1 MNFIT
6 MVLVAVCF
14 VVGASF
20 IWIEAVNFGMV
31 FVTVAMLVAASGPG
45 GAKAASAPALHG
57 WSDPF
62 VAEAG
67 AQGIGDNFD
76 SNSFRLA
83 NSASPEAEVD
93 PKPVADLVRLKKEF
107 GDDFAVVTAGPA
119 VQAQIDGL
127 FAAATDTLAPF
138 RASRDAGILAR
149 IVPPHSLTS
158 AA

>member
-6 MVLVAVCF
+6 LVLVTVCF
-14 VVGASF
+14 ILGASF
-20 IWIEAVNFGMV
+20 IWIEAVNFGVV
-31 FVTVAMLVAASGPG
+31 FFTVAMLVAASGPA

-57 WSDPF
+57 LADAS
-62 VAEAG
+62 VAGAG
-67 AQGIGDNFD
+67 AQCISDDFD
-76 SNSFRLA
+76 SNIFRFA
-83 NSASPEAEVD
+83 VAASPETEDD
-93 PKPVADLVRLKKEF
+93 PKPVADLVRLRKEF
-107 GDDFAVVTAGPA
+107 GEDFAVVTAGPA

-127 FAAATDTLAPF
+127 FAAADALAPF